1 MILAQRASL
10 LGELGKLRKNVAL
23 TEDQFKYVKMLIL
36 KDDPSVTM
44 ELLSTL
50 RTFWEQRAEGIL
62 TDSEYNDQ
70 IIEAFGLMHSGDAHA
85 VADYPEPLA
94 VDLHSSKRKVRY
106 IKQRGHCIVRIRL
119 LLRSPQVASIQSH
132 SHTHRALTVMFP

>member
-10 LGELGKLRKNVAL
+10 LGELGKLRKSLAL
-23 TEDQFKYVKMLIL
+23 TEEQFKYVKALIL
-36 KDDPSVTM
+36 NDDPIVTM

-70 IIEAFGLMHSGDAHA
+70 IIDAFGFMHSGDAHA
-85 VADYPEPLA
+85 VAVYPEPLA
-94 VDLHSSKRKVRY
+94 ISLQSSKRKVWF
-106 IKQRGHCIVRIRL
+106 IK
-119 LLRSPQVASIQSH
+119 
-132 SHTHRALTVMFP
+132 